1 MTEPPGYPPPYG
13 PPGPYIPP
21 PQPYSAQPYP
31 YAPPSPATNWWAI
44 VSLVFGILGGVLV
57 SVICGIVAL
66 NKTKT
71 GRYGGRGMA
80 IAGLMLSALWVL
92 FFVAGVAFYFSM
104 GRDSVDAADVKV
116 GDCLADIPD
125 GSRVSFI
132 HVVPCEDP
140 HKGEVFTVLT
150 MPDGDFPGQPEI
162 EEYQGRCE
170 PELAAYSS
178 AAATDPA
185 VGLFVLYPTEESWAD
200 GDRTVTCIATSDTD
214 RSGSLKG

>member
-71 GRYGGRGMA
+71 GRYGRGRGMA
-80 IAGLMLSALWVL
+80 IAGLDAVGALGAVL
-92 FFVAGVAFYFSM
+92 RRG
-104 GRDSVDAADVKV
+104 GRLLLQHGRNSVDAADVKV

-140 HKGEVFTVLT
+140 HEGEVFTVLT
-150 MPDGDFPGQPEI
+150 MPDGDFPGQAEI

-185 VGLFVLYPTEESWAD
+185 VGLFVLYPTEESW
-200 GDRTVTCIATSDTD
+200 GRTAI
-214 RSGSLKG
+214 GL